1 VYEESDCAPRLALA
15 ADNHIAGF
23 SDSYMGVCQ
32 MQDRPGRV
40 HRRLDIKVGD
50 SQLAVAAVTPPCTLR
65 LAVGVVTACSWISSA
80 LRSSAT

>member
-32 MQDRPGRV
+32 M
-40 HRRLDIKVGD
+40 
-50 SQLAVAAVTPPCTLR
+50 
-65 LAVGVVTACSWISSA
+65 
-80 LRSSAT
+80 